1 MAIFVPGI
9 RDRHNRPKRNGKRS
23 VVAMLS
29 LTAMVDMF
37 TVLAVFLL
45 QNYQTTGEV
54 IELSDE
60 VKLPRASQVKELK
73 PANVVM
79 VSPREVTLNKVRVAD
94 TASIQGQKDWEIQT
108 LKASVIDS
116 FKRMEEAKRVGA
128 LDKLRSAV
136 DQNKPVNQRQEPED
150 FRRVTVQAD
159 KAIDFLTIK
168 KVMYT
173 LYEAGS
179 TEINFAVL
187 KDEKGTRN

>member
-1 MAIFVPGI
+1 MPIYVPGV
-9 RDRHNRPKRNGKRS
+9 RDKHNRPKRNGKRG

-54 IELSDE
+54 IELSDD
-60 VKLPRASQVKELK
+60 VILPRASQVKELK

-79 VSPREVTLNKVRVAD
+79 ISPKEVTLNKVKVVDLEMVKA
-94 TASIQGQKDWEIQT
+94 QKDWEIMQ
-108 LKASVIDS
+108 LKTSIVDS
-116 FKRMEEAKRVGA
+116 FKRMEEAKKNAPIEKIRA
-128 LDKLRSAV
+128 AV
-136 DQNKPVNQRQEPED
+136 DQNKPEGSREEPED
-150 FRRVTVQAD
+150 LRRVTVQAD
-159 KAIDFLTIK
+159 KSIDFLTIK

-179 TEINFAVL
+179 SEINFAVL
-187 KDEKGTRN
+187 KDEKGIKN